1 MSEIK
6 IRGKMKIAVLVL
18 MLVLVVSITGC
29 TEKASELFE
38 TAKFEELQSNNEHA
52 IKLYEE
58 IIKKY
63 PDSEYAGKA
72 KERLA
77 EIRKKGDIK

>member
-1 MSEIK
+1 
-6 IRGKMKIAVLVL
+6 MKIAVFIL
-18 MLVLVVSITGC
+18 MLVLVISIAGC
-29 TEKASELFE
+29 AEKASELFE
-38 TAKFEELQSNNEHA
+38 TAKFEELQNNNEHA

-58 IIKKY
+58 IIKKH
-63 PDSEYAGKA
+63 PESEYAGKA